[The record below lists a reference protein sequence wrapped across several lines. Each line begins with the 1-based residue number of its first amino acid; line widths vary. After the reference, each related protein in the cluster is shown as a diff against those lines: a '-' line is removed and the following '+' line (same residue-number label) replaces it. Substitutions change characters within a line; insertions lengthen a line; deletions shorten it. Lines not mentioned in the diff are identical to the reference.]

1 MHAEMRMQGFAM
13 LPDATKY
20 GARLGQVLKDEK
32 QTYARKPTRVR
43 GADTEHKNLVKVV
56 EKATY

>member
-1 MHAEMRMQGFAM
+1 MQGFVM
-13 LPDATKY
+13 WSEATIY